1 MSKPAQPSAAPRRK
15 SGWLNLVVDYAPLVV
30 FFLVYRH
37 FAPTDHSLGMQEVAA
52 VIFGTAAFM
61 AASVAALI
69 FSKLHIGHIS
79 PMLWLTTAMIVG
91 FGAITIY
98 TQDAE
103 WIRHKPTAVYLLFA
117 VILFG
122 GLWRGKALLKVLLE
136 AAFEG
141 LDDRGWW
148 LLSRNWAIFFLF
160 LAVLNEA
167 LNIKFDG
174 HFYFALDG
182 DRHFYWTTPQWIAA
196 KLWLFMPL
204 SFLFTFV
211 HLPMLMRHGL
221 GREEEPEV
229 ITHPPH
235 D

>member
-1 MSKPAQPSAAPRRK
+1 MAGSGSKKAT
-15 SGWLNLVVDYAPLVV
+15 WLNLLVDYGPLVV

-37 FAPTDHSLGMQEVAA
+37 YAPADHAQGIGEVTA
-52 VIFGTAAFM
+52 VIFGTMAFM
-61 AASVAALI
+61 VASVAALI
-69 FSKLHIGHIS
+69 FSKLKFGHIS
-79 PMLWLTTAMIVG
+79 PMLWLTTAMIIG

-98 TQDAE
+98 TQNAE

-117 VILFG
+117 TILFG
-122 GLWRGKALLKVLLE
+122 GLWRGKALLKLLLE

-148 LLSRNWAIFFLF
+148 LLSRNWAVFFVF

-167 LNIKFDG
+167 LNLKHQG
-174 HFYFALDG
+174 QFYVSME
-182 DRHFYWTTPQWIAA
+182 TWIAA

-204 SFLFTFV
+204 SFLFTFL

-221 GREEEPEV
+221 GASEEAEV
-229 ITHPPH
+229 VSHPPH
-235 D
+235 E

>member
-1 MSKPAQPSAAPRRK
+1 MNAPASTPKSGPK
-15 SGWLNLVVDYAPLVV
+15 SGWLNLLVDYGPLLV

-37 FAPTDHSLGMQEVAA
+37 YAPGKGAHGVQEVTA
-52 VIFGTAAFM
+52 VIFGTMAFM
-61 AASVAALI
+61 AASIAALV
-69 FSKLHIGHIS
+69 FSKLRLGHIS

-98 TQDAE
+98 TQDPE

-117 VILFG
+117 VILFA
-122 GLWRGKALLKVLLE
+122 GLWRGKALLKTLLE

-148 LLSRNWAIFFLF
+148 LLSRNWAVFFLF
-160 LAVLNEA
+160 LAALNEG
-167 LNIKFDG
+167 LNLKHQG
-174 HFYFALDG
+174 QFYVSME
-182 DRHFYWTTPQWIAA
+182 TWIAA

-221 GREEEPEV
+221 GAPAEDE
-229 ITHPPH
+229 ITGGTPH

>member
-1 MSKPAQPSAAPRRK
+1 MGEPGQPPAAAKPKA
-15 SGWLNLVVDYAPLVV
+15 GWLNLLVDYGPLLV

-37 FAPTDHSLGMQEVAA
+37 YAPGGGAHGPQEIAA
-52 VIFGTAAFM
+52 VIFGTMAFM
-61 AASVAALI
+61 AASIAALLI
-69 FSKLHIGHIS
+69 SKLRLGHIS
-79 PMLWLTTAMIVG
+79 PMLWLTTAMIIG

-117 VILFG
+117 IILLG

-148 LLSRNWAIFFLF
+148 LLSRNWAVFFLF
-160 LAVLNEA
+160 LAALNEG
-167 LNIKFDG
+167 LNLKHDG
-174 HFYFALDG
+174 QFYVSME
-182 DRHFYWTTPQWIAA
+182 TWIAA

-221 GREEEPEV
+221 GATEAADAATETPQ
-229 ITHPPH
+229 